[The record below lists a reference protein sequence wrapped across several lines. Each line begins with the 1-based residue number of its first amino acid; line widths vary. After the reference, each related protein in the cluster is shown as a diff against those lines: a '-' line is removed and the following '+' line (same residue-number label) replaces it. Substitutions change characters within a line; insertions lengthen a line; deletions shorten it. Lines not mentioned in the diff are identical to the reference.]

1 MIGNSDIEPVER
13 IEPCRFETIP
23 EPISDLIADLSAESR
38 ELENRLPTP
47 TAAALADLV
56 RAMNTFYS
64 NRIEGHNTT
73 LREIER
79 AMAQDFDAD
88 RDKRNLQLEAR
99 AHMRVQAEIER
110 RHREGLLPCPTSAGF
125 IRWLHAEFY
134 RDMPDEFRRIEAGE
148 ASFLMEPGGF
158 RVPEHDL
165 PDFELAVGRHRPP
178 SSARVAAF
186 MDHFQRRYDL
196 SSMGNSQ
203 KIITMAAAHHRLNF
217 IHPFYDGNG
226 RVSRLMSHA
235 IALAVGI
242 GAHGLWSVSRGLAR
256 GLERP
261 REYMAQMGQA
271 DLPRRNDLDGRGN
284 LSLEGLTEFVTWF
297 LAVARDQIRFM
308 SGLFEFDHLIEH
320 LKLFVSR
327 EGLHPHSMG
336 ILEEVV
342 IRGEMPRGDASRATG
357 LPERTA
363 RMVLSALI
371 DTGVLASATPKGPVS
386 LRFPVHVAEVVFP
399 KLYGEAMG

>member
-1 MIGNSDIEPVER
+1 MIGNYVNEPVER
-13 IEPCRFETIP
+13 IEPCRIEAIP
-23 EPISDLIADLSAESR
+23 ERVADLIADLSAESR
-38 ELENRLPTP
+38 QLETRLPKP

-88 RDKRNLQLEAR
+88 QDKRNLQLEAR
-99 AHMRVQAEIER
+99 AHMRVQAEIDR
-110 RHREGLLPCPTSAGF
+110 LHHLGALPCPTSAPF
-125 IRWLHAEFY
+125 IQWLHAEFY
-134 RDMPDEFRRIEAGE
+134 RDMPEDLRRIEAGE
-148 ASFLMEPGGF
+148 ASFLMEPGAF
-158 RVPEHDL
+158 RSAAHDL
-165 PDFELAVGRHRPP
+165 ANFEVAVGRHRPP
-178 SSARVAAF
+178 SSARVTAF
-186 MDHFQRRYDL
+186 MEHFQRRYDL
-196 SSMGNSQ
+196 AGMGNSQ
-203 KIITMAAAHHRLNF
+203 KIIAMAAAHHRLNF

-235 IALAVGI
+235 IALSAGI
-242 GAHGLWSVSRGLAR
+242 GAHGLWSISRGLAR
-256 GLERP
+256 GLTVP
-261 REYMAQMGQA
+261 TEYKAMMEQA
-271 DLPRRNDLDGRGN
+271 DLRRRNDLDGRGN
-284 LSLEGLTEFVTWF
+284 LSQEGLIEFVAWF

-308 SGLFEFDHLIEH
+308 SSLFDFERLTEH
-320 LKLFVSR
+320 LKLFVTS
-327 EGLHPHSMG
+327 EGLNPHSMG

-342 IRGEMPRGDASRATG
+342 IRGEMPRGDAPRATG